1 MLWRRAIVQLV
12 PHGEDL
18 RRSLREAR
26 LPAGDLIVERVL
38 LAQLLAKP
46 GWITVNVNAFVEN

>member
-1 MLWRRAIVQLV
+1 MQLV